1 MCKYFANFRKNSGL
15 GKQYRKNRTIRWTKK
30 ETKTKPFTL
39 EPHKTAN
46 WRLAMLRTW
55 LGFSRW
61 RETPG
66 TLETPETLETIETSK
81 TLWADIVCV
90 RWLQKVK
97 ELVCKNNAC
106 VGRVS
111 IPMESFRMINL
122 GYWRFILC
130 ENYFSMCVIIL
141 IFVEINKCNERIDT
155 QQWHYQKLHHI
166 SWERVL

>member
-1 MCKYFANFRKNSGL
+1 
-15 GKQYRKNRTIRWTKK
+15 
-30 ETKTKPFTL
+30 
-39 EPHKTAN
+39 
-46 WRLAMLRTW
+46 MLRTW

-97 ELVCKNNAC
+97 ELVCKNNAS

-111 IPMESFRMINL
+111 IPIELFRRMNL
-122 GYWRFILC
+122 G
-130 ENYFSMCVIIL
+130 
-141 IFVEINKCNERIDT
+141 
-155 QQWHYQKLHHI
+155 H
-166 SWERVL
+166 

>member
-1 MCKYFANFRKNSGL
+1 
-15 GKQYRKNRTIRWTKK
+15 
-30 ETKTKPFTL
+30 
-39 EPHKTAN
+39 
-46 WRLAMLRTW
+46 MLRTW

-66 TLETPETLETIETSK
+66 TLETPETLET
-81 TLWADIVCV
+81 LWAHIVCV

-122 GYWRFILC
+122 G
-130 ENYFSMCVIIL
+130 
-141 IFVEINKCNERIDT
+141 
-155 QQWHYQKLHHI
+155 H
-166 SWERVL
+166 

>member
-30 ETKTKPFTL
+30 ETKTETFYSWTTKNSKLKVSHAAHLVRFFS
-39 EPHKTAN
+39 
-46 WRLAMLRTW
+46 LAWNTRNTW
-55 LGFSRW
+55 NTWNTRNTVGRHC
-61 RETPG
+61 
-66 TLETPETLETIETSK
+66 
-81 TLWADIVCV
+81 ACV

-130 ENYFSMCVIIL
+130 KNYFSMCVIIL